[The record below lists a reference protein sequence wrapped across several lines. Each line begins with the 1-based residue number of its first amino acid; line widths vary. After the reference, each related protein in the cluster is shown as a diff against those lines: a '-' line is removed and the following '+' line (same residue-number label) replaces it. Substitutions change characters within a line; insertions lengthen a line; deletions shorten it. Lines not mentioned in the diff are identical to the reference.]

1 MIDDPTTTPT
11 TTRRNRKFREY
22 YGTFSASPLI
32 LFILGGAALF
42 FAVIAMVVEIR
53 TSELLVLGGKSTEI
67 PWGVFLQPYE
77 LVVGT
82 ETMMTK
88 LAWLYG
94 WGIEVVGLIFAF
106 ALNHATHA
114 LSKTNAKIAKFYGIA
129 SFLLVSLNAWA
140 NFNSLPG
147 VDPLI
152 QLLVAL
158 VIALAVIAFP
168 VIGLALIERAL
179 EELGD

>member
-1 MIDDPTTTPT
+1 MIINPNQTS
-11 TTRRNRKFREY
+11 RRKRPFREY
-22 YGTFSASPLI
+22 YGTFSSSPLI

-82 ETMMTK
+82 ENMITK
-88 LAWLYG
+88 LSWVYG
-94 WGIEVVGLIFAF
+94 WGIEVIGLIFAF

-114 LSKTNAKIAKFYGIA
+114 LRQTNEKIAKIYGIA

-140 NFNSLPG
+140 NFNALPG
-147 VDPLI
+147 VDQLI
-152 QLLVAL
+152 QMLVAL
-158 VIALAVIAFP
+158 VVAMAVIAFP
-168 VIGLALIERAL
+168 VVGLALIERGF